1 MKRRNKLVFG
11 ILAITIIAILASFT
25 PIAQHVRNRT
35 WDQIV
40 GITTTVFH
48 LNNSATSQ
56 SQNDKIKELTLE
68 NTRLTSE
75 LIDYDRLRSQLKAP
89 SFDDMQAISAH
100 VISRPI
106 DTLQSE
112 YVINKGIEEGIGS
125 DEVVVVNGSA
135 LVGFVSQVSL
145 HSAVIQTVLH
155 PKTSVTAETVVTD
168 SGATPARGLVTSQ
181 FQTSIHMG
189 TIPRDAT
196 LSVGQN
202 VVTTSNGSQIP
213 YGIVIGSISSI
224 SKPENEAYQQAV
236 IQLPYNPDTIEAVT
250 VLAPK

>member
-11 ILAITIIAILASFT
+11 ILAIILIAILASFT

-40 GITTTVFH
+40 LTATTVFRFH
-48 LNNSATSQ
+48 DNGGSQ
-56 SQNDKIKELTLE
+56 SLEEKNKQLTLE
-68 NTRLTSE
+68 NTRLASE

-89 SFDDMQAISAH
+89 SFDGMQAISAH

-125 DEVVVVNGSA
+125 DEAVVVNGSA

-236 IQLPYNPDTIEAVT
+236 IQLPYNPDAIEAVT

>member
-1 MKRRNKLVFG
+1 MKKRNKLLLG
-11 ILAITIIAILASFT
+11 ILAIILIAILASFT
-25 PIAQHVRNRT
+25 PIAQHARNRT

-40 GITTTVFH
+40 GITTAVFH
-48 LNNSATSQ
+48 LNKPATSQ

-75 LIDYDRLRSQLKAP
+75 LVDYNRLRSQLRAP
-89 SFDDMQAISAH
+89 SFDAMQAISAH

-112 YVINKGIEEGIGS
+112 YVINKGIEEGVGS
-125 DEVVVVNGSA
+125 DDVVVVNGSA
-135 LVGFVSQVSL
+135 LVGFISQVSL

-155 PKTSVTAETVVTD
+155 PKTSITAETVVTD

-189 TIPRDAT
+189 TIPRDASLT
-196 LSVGQN
+196 IGQN

-213 YGIVIGSISSI
+213 YGVVIGSISSI

-236 IQLPYNPDTIEAVT
+236 IQLPYNPDTVEAVT